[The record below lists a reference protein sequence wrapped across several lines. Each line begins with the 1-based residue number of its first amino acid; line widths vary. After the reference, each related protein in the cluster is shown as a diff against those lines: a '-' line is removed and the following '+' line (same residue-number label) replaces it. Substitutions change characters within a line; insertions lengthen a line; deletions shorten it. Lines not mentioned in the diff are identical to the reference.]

1 MSDDKP
7 AGQES
12 ASLIESLLRLSG
24 QVAGGTLELARS
36 TATLTAMFGES
47 WLRQALNA
55 SLEPERL
62 EAMAEAGH
70 FLRDARET
78 AGMTLKD
85 LADSLGVSD
94 KRILED
100 VESGERIMPLELVLR
115 SASLLARHDPI
126 PFLLKFMRTYNPEL
140 EKTLES
146 WGVMAL
152 PRQYERERRFINLYR
167 KHDILRSFTD
177 AEFQRYL
184 EYMESSSNLVLE
196 LMAREKEA
204 NTPRSRKSAGRKA
217 TTAKAGGGKT
227 KSAKGSPSGAK
238 SRKSTPREAAP
249 KKAAPRA
256 SRSGTGRSEEN

>member
-1 MSDDKP
+1 MSDDKQ

-12 ASLIESLLRLSG
+12 ASLLDSLLRLTG

-70 FLRDARET
+70 LLRDARET

-140 EKTLES
+140 EKALES

-152 PRQYERERRFINLYR
+152 PRHYERERRFINLYR

-177 AEFQRYL
+177 AEFHRYL

-204 NTPRSRKSAGRKA
+204 NTPRSRRAASHKA
-217 TTAKAGGGKT
+217 AAAKAGAG
-227 KSAKGSPSGAK
+227 
-238 SRKSTPREAAP
+238 
-249 KKAAPRA
+249 KAAGKRA
-256 SRSGTGRSEEN
+256 RSGTGGRKTTPRGDAAPKTAPRGADRSGSGRSKEK